1 MTTHHPLHQPPP
13 SATQPPA
20 PPAPA
25 TTETTP
31 PDAAT
36 PLPTSTAPPTPTP
49 PVPPGRLVV
58 TVCRDA
64 ERFGALADAWDD
76 LYRRCAAATPF
87 QSHAWLHSWWLSYG
101 RRGRLRLVLVHREPP
116 EPPEPP
122 ASPEPSQPPESSQ
135 PPASPESVRASG
147 APVTAPAA
155 TSGGTSAGTPAAPAR
170 ELVAVAPL
178 MLRYRP
184 LPTLLPLGL
193 DISDFCDVLLD
204 DRCPQ
209 AADALAAGLRRLAR
223 TALVE
228 LREVRPG
235 AAAERVVER
244 WRGPVRRRADS
255 VCLELPGVPM
265 DDLLRRLSGASARN
279 ARRKLRRIDELGIT
293 HRAVAEH
300 EVPGAVA
307 TMLALHGQQWQ
318 GRGVTPEHLRPRFAE
333 HLARATRQLARTG
346 DAALTEY
353 RLGDLVLVSEV
364 TLFSRHLAGGY
375 LYGAH
380 PEARAK
386 VDIATMLL
394 RQDAARATATG
405 RRVLSLLRGDEPYKR
420 HWRPETVV
428 NQRLLLARRHLAPAL
443 WLRAGHLAGRAA
455 LADLARTRLPILLAW
470 RARLRGRRAGGPP
483 R

>member
-20 PPAPA
+20 PQAPA
-25 TTETTP
+25 TAEAAP

-36 PLPTSTAPPTPTP
+36 ALPTSTGPGTPEP
-49 PVPPGRLVV
+49 HGRLVV

-64 ERFGALADAWDD
+64 ERFGALADAWDL

-101 RRGRLRLVLVHREPP
+101 QRGRLRLVLVHREPP
-116 EPPEPP
+116 EPPEP
-122 ASPEPSQPPESSQ
+122 STSPESSQ
-135 PPASPESVRASG
+135 PSQPSPTPGPARASG
-147 APVTAPAA
+147 APGTAPAD
-155 TSGGTSAGTPAAPAR
+155 TSAGAPAAPAR
-170 ELVAVAPL
+170 ELVAAAPL
-178 MLRYRP
+178 ILRYRP

-209 AADALAAGLRRLAR
+209 AADALAAGLRHLAR

-300 EVPGAVA
+300 EVPGAVT

-333 HLARATRQLARTG
+333 HLARATRRLVRTG

-443 WLRAGHLAGRAA
+443 WLRAGHLAARAA
-455 LADLARTRLPILLAW
+455 LADLARARLPILLAW
-470 RARLRGRRAGGPP
+470 RSRLRGRRAASPP

>member
-1 MTTHHPLHQPPP
+1 MTTHQPLHPTPP
-13 SATQPPA
+13 SATHPSTPA
-20 PPAPA
+20 PL
-25 TTETTP
+25 TP
-31 PDAAT
+31 AAT
-36 PLPTSTAPPTPTP
+36 AEVAPPTPAITLTTP
-49 PVPPGRLVV
+49 TAPTTPAPSERLVV
-58 TVCRDA
+58 TVCRDP
-64 ERFGALADAWDD
+64 EQFGALADAWDG

-101 RRGRLRLVLVHREPP
+101 QRGRLRLVLVHREASATP
-116 EPPEPP
+116 EPPQ
-122 ASPEPSQPPESSQ
+122 SPEQVH
-135 PPASPESVRASG
+135 ASA
-147 APVTAPAA
+147 AP
-155 TSGGTSAGTPAAPAR
+155 AGTPAAPAR
-170 ELVAVAPL
+170 ELVGAAPL

-184 LPTLLPLGL
+184 LPTLFPLGL
-193 DISDFCDVLLD
+193 DISDFCDFLLD
-204 DRCPQ
+204 DRCPR
-209 AADALAAGLRRLAR
+209 AADALATGLRHLAR

-279 ARRKLRRIDELGIT
+279 ARRKLRRVDELGIT

-333 HLARATRQLARTG
+333 HLARATRQLVRTG

-428 NQRLLLARRHLAPAL
+428 NRRLLLARRRLAPAL
-443 WLRAGHLAGRAA
+443 WLRAGHLTARGA
-455 LADLARTRLPILLAW
+455 LANLARTRLPVLLAW
-470 RARLRGRRAGGPP
+470 RSRLRARRTGGTP

>member
-25 TTETTP
+25 PAEAAP

-36 PLPTSTAPPTPTP
+36 TPPTSTAPSTSTAPTTPTT

-64 ERFGALADAWDD
+64 ERFGALADAWDG

-101 RRGRLRLVLVHREPP
+101 QRGRLRLVLVHREPP
-116 EPPEPP
+116 ESSQPSQPSEPPEP
-122 ASPEPSQPPESSQ
+122 
-135 PPASPESVRASG
+135 VRASG
-147 APVTAPAA
+147 VPVTAPAGA
-155 TSGGTSAGTPAAPAR
+155 SAGTPAAPAR
-170 ELVAVAPL
+170 ELVAAAPL

-209 AADALAAGLRRLAR
+209 AADALATGLRHLAR

-333 HLARATRQLARTG
+333 HLARATGQLVRTG

-428 NQRLLLARRHLAPAL
+428 NQRLLLARRHLAPVL
-443 WLRAGHLAGRAA
+443 WLRAGHLAARAA
-455 LADLARTRLPILLAW
+455 LADLARTRLPTLLAW
-470 RARLRGRRAGGPP
+470 RTRLRGRHTGGAP

>member
-25 TTETTP
+25 PATAEAVP

-36 PLPTSTAPPTPTP
+36 APPTSTAPTTPTP
-49 PVPPGRLVV
+49 PVSPGRLVV

-64 ERFGALADAWDD
+64 ERFGALADAWDG

-101 RRGRLRLVLVHREPP
+101 RRGRLRLVLVHREL
-116 EPPEPP
+116 PEPP
-122 ASPEPSQPPESSQ
+122 ASPEPSQPPES
-135 PPASPESVRASG
+135 PEPVRAPG
-147 APVTAPAA
+147 APVTASAGA
-155 TSGGTSAGTPAAPAR
+155 SGGTSAAPAR
-170 ELVAVAPL
+170 ELVAAAPL

-209 AADALAAGLRRLAR
+209 AADALAAGLRHLAR

-307 TMLALHGQQWQ
+307 TMLALHGQQWR

-333 HLARATRQLARTG
+333 HLARATRQLVRTG

-443 WLRAGHLAGRAA
+443 WVRAGHLAARAA

-470 RARLRGRRAGGPP
+470 RTRLRGRRAGGPP

>member
-1 MTTHHPLHQPPP
+1 MTTRHPLHQPPP
-13 SATQPPA
+13 SATRPPA

-25 TTETTP
+25 TAETTS
-31 PDAAT
+31 PDAVTA
-36 PLPTSTAPPTPTP
+36 LPTSTALTTPTTL
-49 PVPPGRLVV
+49 VSPGRLVV

-64 ERFGALADAWDD
+64 ERFGALADAWDR
-76 LYRRCAAATPF
+76 LHRRCAAATPF

-116 EPPEPP
+116 EPP
-122 ASPEPSQPPESSQ
+122 ASPEPSQPPES
-135 PPASPESVRASG
+135 PEPVRASG
-147 APVTAPAA
+147 APVTAPA
-155 TSGGTSAGTPAAPAR
+155 GTSAGTPAAPAR
-170 ELVAVAPL
+170 ELVAAAPL

-184 LPTLLPLGL
+184 LPTLFPLGL

-204 DRCPQ
+204 DHCPQ
-209 AADALAAGLRRLAR
+209 AADALAAGLRHLAR

-307 TMLALHGQQWQ
+307 TMLALHGQQWR

-333 HLARATRQLARTG
+333 HLARATRQLVRTG

-470 RARLRGRRAGGPP
+470 RTRLRGRRTGGPP